1 MPQSG
6 SAVPDNEALSWQ
18 TKLLLAT
25 QHVLVVAATPVTAV
39 FLIARALH
47 FSDAVTLSVLS
58 ATFLMCG
65 LGAIVQSLGVG
76 TIGARLPFIMVPGG
90 APCAIFI
97 AIALQTNIQ
106 TAAGAVILTS
116 LFYFIA
122 LPVFRRFLH
131 HFPPFIIGIMLLMV
145 AINLIRLYGGLI
157 TGKPGSADF
166 AQPGSIALSLGT
178 ILITL
183 VFALAFTGILRQLSV
198 MFGLLGGTLLAI
210 LSGSADFSAVGHG
223 PLFSVPQ
230 LFPFGWPVFDFS
242 ASLPLLIYAVISMA
256 EATGQTIATAE
267 IVNSTQ
273 NVQQAIPRTIRGDA
287 FISLLGGIF
296 GTSLIITSGENIG
309 VVRTTNVKSRHV
321 TALAGLL
328 LILIALFSPL
338 VRLAAQLPDPV
349 VCGTAVIVFSI
360 IGVIGI
366 DMIAR
371 EPLHTP
377 GKTYALAAGLVMGM
391 LPILV
396 PGLYQNFPSVVQ
408 MTLGNGMAAGTL
420 TAIMVNSLFLLSEKR
435 ASLRGKG

>member
-1 MPQSG
+1 MRLPDFAS
-6 SAVPDNEALSWQ
+6 PDNAEALPWQ
-18 TKLLLAT
+18 TTLLLAL

-39 FLIARALH
+39 FLIAKALH
-47 FSDAVTLSVLS
+47 FSDAVTASVLS
-58 ATFLMCG
+58 ATFFMCG
-65 LGAIVQSLGVG
+65 LGSMLQSLGVG
-76 TIGARLPFIMVPGG
+76 GFGARLPFVMVPGG
-90 APCAIFI
+90 APIAIFV

-106 TAAGAVILTS
+106 TAIGAVLITS
-116 LFYFIA
+116 VFYFFI
-122 LPVFRRFLH
+122 LPVFRRCLH

-145 AINLIRLYGGLI
+145 SINLIRLYGGLI
-157 TGKPGSADF
+157 TG
-166 AQPGSIALSLGT
+166 QPGSVDFAHPTSIILSLGT

-198 MFGLLGGTLLAI
+198 MFGLIAGTLLGVMLGI
-210 LSGSADFSAVGHG
+210 ADFSGVSHG
-223 PLFSVPQ
+223 PLFSVPHI
-230 LFPFGWPVFDFS
+230 FPFGWPQFNLS

-267 IVNSTQ
+267 IVNSPQ
-273 NVQQAIPRTIRGDA
+273 SVRKIIPRTIRADA
-287 FISLLGGIF
+287 LMSLLGGLF

-321 TALAGLL
+321 TAMAGLL

-338 VRLAAQLPDPV
+338 VRLAICLPGPV
-349 VCGTAVIVFSI
+349 ICGTAVIVFSI

-377 GKTYALAAGLVMGM
+377 GKTYALAMGLAMGM

-396 PGLYQNFPSVVQ
+396 PGLYKNFPSVVQ
-408 MTLGNGMAAGTL
+408 MVLGNGMAAGTL
-420 TAIMVNSLFLLSEKR
+420 TAILVNLLFIWSEKR
-435 ASLRGKG
+435 GR

>member
-1 MPQSG
+1 MPQPG
-6 SAVPDNEALSWQ
+6 LTTPDNDALPWQ
-18 TKLLLAT
+18 TTFLLAL
-25 QHVLVVAATPVTAV
+25 QHVLVVAATPITSV
-39 FLIARALH
+39 FLIAKALH
-47 FSDAVTLSVLS
+47 FTDAVTASVLS

-65 LGAIVQSLGVG
+65 LGAILQSLGVKG
-76 TIGARLPFIMVPGG
+76 VGARLPFIMVPGG
-90 APCAIFI
+90 APIAIFV

-106 TAAGAVILTS
+106 TAVGAVILTS
-116 LFYFIA
+116 LFYFLA
-122 LPVFRRFLH
+122 LPIFRRCLH

-145 AINLIRLYGGLI
+145 SINLIRLYGGLI
-157 TGKPGSADF
+157 IG
-166 AQPGSIALSLGT
+166 QPGSTDFAHPTSIILSLGT

-183 VFALAFTGILRQLSV
+183 VFALVFTGILRQLAV
-198 MFGLLGGTLLAI
+198 MFGLLAGTLLGMM
-210 LSGSADFSAVGHG
+210 LGSSDFSGVSHG

-230 LFPFGWPVFDFS
+230 LF
-242 ASLPLLIYAVISMA
+242 PLLIYAVISMA

-273 NVQQAIPRTIRGDA
+273 NVREAIPRTIRGDA
-287 FISLLGGIF
+287 VMSLLGGIF

-309 VVRTTNVKSRHV
+309 VVRTTNVKSRYV
-321 TALAGLL
+321 TAAAGLL

-338 VRLAAQLPDPV
+338 VRLATCLPGPV

-377 GKTYALAAGLVMGM
+377 GKTYALAMGLAMGM

-396 PGLYQNFPSVVQ
+396 PGLYQNFPSGVQ
-408 MTLGNGMAAGTL
+408 MVFGNGMAAGTL
-420 TAIMVNSLFLLSEKR
+420 TAILVNSLFNWSEKR
-435 ASLRGKG
+435 SQARVKP

>member
-1 MPQSG
+1 MPQPG
-6 SAVPDNEALSWQ
+6 LTTPDNDALPWQ
-18 TKLLLAT
+18 TTLLLAL
-25 QHVLVVAATPVTAV
+25 QHVLVVAATPITSV
-39 FLIARALH
+39 FLIAKALH
-47 FSDAVTLSVLS
+47 FTDTVTASVLS

-65 LGAIVQSLGVG
+65 LGAILQSLGVKG
-76 TIGARLPFIMVPGG
+76 GGARLPFIMVPGG
-90 APCAIFI
+90 APIAIFV

-106 TAAGAVILTS
+106 TAIGAVILTS

-122 LPVFRRFLH
+122 LPIFRRCLH

-145 AINLIRLYGGLI
+145 SINLIRLYGGLI
-157 TGKPGSADF
+157 IGQPGSADF
-166 AQPGSIALSLGT
+166 AHPTSIILSLGT

-183 VFALAFTGILRQLSV
+183 IFALAFSGILRQLAV
-198 MFGLLGGTLLAI
+198 MFGLLAGTLLGMA
-210 LSGSADFSAVGHG
+210 LGSTDFSGVGHG
-223 PLFSVPQ
+223 PLFSFPQ
-230 LFPFGWPVFDFS
+230 LLPFGWPIFDLS

-267 IVNSTQ
+267 IVNSMQ

-287 FISLLGGIF
+287 VMSLLGGIF

-309 VVRTTNVKSRHV
+309 VVRTTNVKSRFV
-321 TALAGLL
+321 TAAAGGL
-328 LILIALFSPL
+328 LILIAIFAPL
-338 VRLAAQLPDPV
+338 VRLATCLPGSV

-377 GKTYALAAGLVMGM
+377 GKTYALAMGLVMGM

-396 PGLYQNFPSVVQ
+396 PGLYQNFPAGVQ
-408 MTLGNGMAAGTL
+408 MVFGNGMAAGTL
-420 TAIMVNSLFLLSEKR
+420 TAILVNSLFNWSEKR
-435 ASLRGKG
+435 TQARVKS

>member
-1 MPQSG
+1 MPQPG
-6 SAVPDNEALSWQ
+6 LTTPDNDALPWQ
-18 TKLLLAT
+18 TTFLLAL
-25 QHVLVVAATPVTAV
+25 QHVLVVAATPITSV
-39 FLIARALH
+39 FLIAKALH
-47 FSDAVTLSVLS
+47 FTDAVTASVLS

-65 LGAIVQSLGVG
+65 LGAILQSLGVKG
-76 TIGARLPFIMVPGG
+76 VGARLPFIMVPGG
-90 APCAIFI
+90 APIAIFV

-106 TAAGAVILTS
+106 TAVGAVILTS
-116 LFYFIA
+116 LFYFLA
-122 LPVFRRFLH
+122 LPIFRRCLH

-145 AINLIRLYGGLI
+145 SINLIRLYGGLI
-157 TGKPGSADF
+157 IG
-166 AQPGSIALSLGT
+166 QPGSTDFAHPTSIILSLGT

-183 VFALAFTGILRQLSV
+183 VFALVFTGILRQLAV
-198 MFGLLGGTLLAI
+198 MFGLLAGTLLGMM
-210 LSGSADFSAVGHG
+210 LGSADFSGVSHG

-230 LFPFGWPVFDFS
+230 LFPFGWPIFNLS

-273 NVQQAIPRTIRGDA
+273 NVREAILRTIRGDA
-287 FISLLGGIF
+287 IMSLLGGIF

-309 VVRTTNVKSRHV
+309 VVRTTNVKSRYV
-321 TALAGLL
+321 TAAAGLL

-338 VRLAAQLPDPV
+338 VRLATCLPGPV

-377 GKTYALAAGLVMGM
+377 GKTYALAMGLAMGM

-396 PGLYQNFPSVVQ
+396 PGLYQNFPSGVQ
-408 MTLGNGMAAGTL
+408 MVFGNGMAAGTL
-420 TAIMVNSLFLLSEKR
+420 TAILVNSLFNWSEKR
-435 ASLRGKG
+435 SQARVKP

>member
-1 MPQSG
+1 MPQPG
-6 SAVPDNEALSWQ
+6 LTTPDNDALPWQ
-18 TKLLLAT
+18 TTLLLAL
-25 QHVLVVAATPVTAV
+25 QHVLVVAATPITSV
-39 FLIARALH
+39 FLIAKALH
-47 FSDAVTLSVLS
+47 FTDTVTASVLS

-65 LGAIVQSLGVG
+65 LGAILQSLGVKG
-76 TIGARLPFIMVPGG
+76 VGARLPFIMVPGG
-90 APCAIFI
+90 APIAIFV

-106 TAAGAVILTS
+106 TAIGAVILTS

-122 LPVFRRFLH
+122 LPIFRRCLH
-131 HFPPFIIGIMLLMV
+131 
-145 AINLIRLYGGLI
+145 GGLI
-157 TGKPGSADF
+157 IGQPGSADF
-166 AQPGSIALSLGT
+166 AHPTSIILSLGT

-183 VFALAFTGILRQLSV
+183 IFALAFSGILRQLAV
-198 MFGLLGGTLLAI
+198 MFGLLAGTLLGMA
-210 LSGSADFSAVGHG
+210 LGSTDFSGVSHG
-223 PLFSVPQ
+223 PLFSFPQ
-230 LFPFGWPVFDFS
+230 LLPFGWPIFDLS

-287 FISLLGGIF
+287 VMSLLGGIF

-309 VVRTTNVKSRHV
+309 VVRTTNVKSRFV
-321 TALAGLL
+321 TAAAGGL
-328 LILIALFSPL
+328 LILIAIFAPL
-338 VRLAAQLPDPV
+338 VRLATCLPGSV

-377 GKTYALAAGLVMGM
+377 GKTYALAMGLAMGM

-396 PGLYQNFPSVVQ
+396 PGLYQNFPSGVQ
-408 MTLGNGMAAGTL
+408 MVFGNGMAAGTL
-420 TAIMVNSLFLLSEKR
+420 TAILVNSLFNWSEKR
-435 ASLRGKG
+435 TQARVKS

>member
-1 MPQSG
+1 MPQPG
-6 SAVPDNEALSWQ
+6 LTTPDNDALPWQ
-18 TKLLLAT
+18 TTLLLAL
-25 QHVLVVAATPVTAV
+25 QHVLVVAATPITSV
-39 FLIARALH
+39 FLIAKALH
-47 FSDAVTLSVLS
+47 FTDTVTASVLS

-65 LGAIVQSLGVG
+65 LGAILQSLGVKG
-76 TIGARLPFIMVPGG
+76 VGARLPFIMVPGG
-90 APCAIFI
+90 APIAIFV

-106 TAAGAVILTS
+106 TAIGAVILTS

-122 LPVFRRFLH
+122 LPIFRRCLH

-145 AINLIRLYGGLI
+145 SINLIRLYGGLI
-157 TGKPGSADF
+157 IGQPGSADF
-166 AQPGSIALSLGT
+166 AHPTSIILSLGT

-183 VFALAFTGILRQLSV
+183 IFALAF
-198 MFGLLGGTLLAI
+198 
-210 LSGSADFSAVGHG
+210 SGVGHG
-223 PLFSVPQ
+223 PLFSFPQ
-230 LFPFGWPVFDFS
+230 LLPFGWPIFDLS

-287 FISLLGGIF
+287 VMSLLGGIF

-309 VVRTTNVKSRHV
+309 VVRTTNVKSRFV
-321 TALAGLL
+321 TAAAGGL
-328 LILIALFSPL
+328 LILIAIFAPL
-338 VRLAAQLPDPV
+338 VRLATCLPGSV

-377 GKTYALAAGLVMGM
+377 GKTYALAMGLAMGM

-396 PGLYQNFPSVVQ
+396 PGLYQNFPAGVQ
-408 MTLGNGMAAGTL
+408 MVFGNGMAAGTL
-420 TAIMVNSLFLLSEKR
+420 TAILVNSLFNWSEKR
-435 ASLRGKG
+435 TQARVKS

>member
-1 MPQSG
+1 MRLPD
-6 SAVPDNEALSWQ
+6 SASPDNAEALPWQ
-18 TKLLLAT
+18 TTLLLAL

-39 FLIARALH
+39 FLIAKALH
-47 FSDAVTLSVLS
+47 FSDAVTASVLS
-58 ATFLMCG
+58 ATFFMCG
-65 LGAIVQSLGVG
+65 LGSMLQSLGFGGFGV
-76 TIGARLPFIMVPGG
+76 RLPFVMVPGG
-90 APCAIFI
+90 APIAIFV

-106 TAAGAVILTS
+106 TAIGAVLITS
-116 LFYFIA
+116 LFYFFI
-122 LPVFRRFLH
+122 LPVFRRCLH

-145 AINLIRLYGGLI
+145 SINLIRLYGGLI
-157 TGKPGSADF
+157 TGQPGSADF
-166 AQPGSIALSLGT
+166 AHPTSIILSLGT

-198 MFGLLGGTLLAI
+198 MFGLIAGTLLGVM
-210 LSGSADFSAVGHG
+210 LGSADFSGVSHG
-223 PLFSVPQ
+223 PLFSVPH
-230 LFPFGWPVFDFS
+230 LFPFGWPQFNLS

-267 IVNSTQ
+267 IVNSPQ
-273 NVQQAIPRTIRGDA
+273 SVRKIIPRTIRADA
-287 FISLLGGIF
+287 LMSLLGGLF

-321 TALAGLL
+321 TAMAGLL

-338 VRLAAQLPDPV
+338 VRLAICLPGPV
-349 VCGTAVIVFSI
+349 ICGTAVIVFSI

-377 GKTYALAAGLVMGM
+377 GKTYALAMGLAMGM

-396 PGLYQNFPSVVQ
+396 PGLYKNFPSVVQ
-408 MTLGNGMAAGTL
+408 MVLGNGMAAGTL
-420 TAIMVNSLFLLSEKR
+420 TAILVNSLFQWSEKR
-435 ASLRGKG
+435 RR